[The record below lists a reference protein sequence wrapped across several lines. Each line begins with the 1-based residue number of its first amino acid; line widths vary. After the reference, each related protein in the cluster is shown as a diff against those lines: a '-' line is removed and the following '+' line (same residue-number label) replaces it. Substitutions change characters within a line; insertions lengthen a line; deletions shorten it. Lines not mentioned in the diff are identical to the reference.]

1 MDINKIV
8 KAVKE
13 AKEKS
18 KKRNFVQSIDLAV
31 TLNLD
36 TTKPENRINDEIVLP
51 HGRGKPIKIGVIGEG
66 ELAHQAK
73 SLADI
78 VITKKELE
86 ELAKDKRKAKEIAK
100 AYDFFIAQADLMPLV
115 GKYLGIIL
123 GPRGKM
129 PKPVPPTADIKP
141 IIERLRKTV
150 RVRTRDK
157 PVFHVPVG
165 TEKMKEEEVAKNI
178 EAIFNYLERKL
189 ERGLS
194 DVKSAYISTT
204 MGKSVKLEV

>member
-194 DVKSAYISTT
+194 DDKSAYISTT
-204 MGKSVKLEV
+204 MGKSVKLEF

>member
-1 MDINKIV
+1 MDINKII

-18 KKRNFVQSIDLAV
+18 KKRKFVQSIDLAV
-31 TLNLD
+31 NLNLD
-36 TTKPENRINDEIVLP
+36 TTKPENRLNDEIVLP

-115 GKYLGIIL
+115 GRNLGIIL

-129 PKPVPPTADIKP
+129 PKPVPPTADIEP

-150 RVRTRDK
+150 RVRTKDK

>member
-36 TTKPENRINDEIVLP
+36 TTKPENRLNDEIVLP
-51 HGRGKPIKIGVIGEG
+51 YGRGKPIKIGVIGEG

-100 AYDFFIAQADLMPLV
+100 DYDFFIAQADLMPLI
-115 GKYLGIIL
+115 GRYLGIIL

-141 IIERLRKTV
+141 MIERLRKTV
-150 RVRTRDK
+150 RVRTKDK

>member
-150 RVRTRDK
+150 RVRTKDK